1 MYHFFVNS
9 HQMQEGRIRITGT
22 DVNHICNVLR
32 MQRGDE
38 ILISDEEGND
48 YSCRLES
55 LDRDCV
61 EAVILCAREENHE
74 LPARITLYQGL
85 PKADKMEWIVQK
97 ATELGAARIVP
108 VAMSRSVVK
117 LDPKKAEAK
126 AKRWEAVA
134 QSAAKQAKRSV
145 IPEVSLPLS
154 WKRALEEMK
163 QETLLLVP
171 YESAKG
177 MEHTRELIAHA
188 AAGTQIGIL
197 IGPEGGFSEEEI
209 ADAHAA
215 RGQIMTLGKRI
226 LRTETA
232 GMAVLAMLGLHLEV

>member
-32 MQRGDE
+32 MRKGDE

-48 YSCRLES
+48 YSCRLEN
-55 LDRDCV
+55 LERDCV

-134 QSAAKQAKRSV
+134 QSAAKQSKRSV
-145 IPEVSLPLS
+145 IPEVALPLS
-154 WKRALEEMK
+154 WKQALDEME
-163 QETLLLVP
+163 QENLLLIP
-171 YESAKG
+171 YESARG
-177 MEHTRELIAHA
+177 MEHTRELITHA
-188 AAGTQIGIL
+188 AAGTRIGVL

-215 RGQIMTLGKRI
+215 GGQIMTLGKRI